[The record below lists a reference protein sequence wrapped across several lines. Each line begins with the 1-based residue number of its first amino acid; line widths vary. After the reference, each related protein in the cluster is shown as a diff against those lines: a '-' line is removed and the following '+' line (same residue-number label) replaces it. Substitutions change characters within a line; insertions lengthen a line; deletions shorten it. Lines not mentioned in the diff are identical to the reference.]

1 MFLNDVADFHDDFS
15 KNKGKYKEKGTQV
28 NISTILSSNLQVRNI
43 LLLGRAGYR
52 NIIAA

>member
-28 NISTILSSNLQVRNI
+28 SNQHKIQFKLTSS
-43 LLLGRAGYR
+43 
-52 NIIAA
+52 